1 MRKPKVATDR
11 PAGFYTELVRL
22 HNWPPKF
29 SPRFDY
35 GAHAMQTMR
44 ADNGRLAGL
53 SARQEYAVL
62 LPGTFPGIG
71 NFSRKR
77 A

>member
-1 MRKPKVATDR
+1 MNR
-11 PAGFYTELVRL
+11 PPGFYTALIRL

-35 GAHAMQTMR
+35 GAHALQTLR
-44 ADNGRLAGL
+44 ADNGRIAGL
-53 SARQEYAVL
+53 SQRQERAVL

-71 NFSRKR
+71 AFRGVKGR